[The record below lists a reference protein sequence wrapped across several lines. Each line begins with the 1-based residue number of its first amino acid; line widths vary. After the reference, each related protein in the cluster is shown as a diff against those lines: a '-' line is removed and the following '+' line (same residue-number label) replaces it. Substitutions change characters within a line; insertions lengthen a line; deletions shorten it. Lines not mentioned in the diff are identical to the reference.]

1 MRQEDIKKVF
11 KIIFKLSDGVV
22 EFESLEEDIEE
33 YVDVMEESIDVDI
46 DEEGNQ
52 SFKACAKCRICLM
65 NVHNLRKHMVKTHY
79 EFSL

>member
-1 MRQEDIKKVF
+1 M
-11 KIIFKLSDGVV
+11 SDGVV
-22 EFESLEEDIEE
+22 EFERMEEDIEE
-33 YVDVMEESIDVDI
+33 YINVMEENIGVDI